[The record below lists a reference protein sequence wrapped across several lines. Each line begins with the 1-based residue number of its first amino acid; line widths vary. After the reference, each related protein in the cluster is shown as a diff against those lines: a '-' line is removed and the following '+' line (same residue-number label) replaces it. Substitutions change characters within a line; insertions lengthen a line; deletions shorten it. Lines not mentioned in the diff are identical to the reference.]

1 MFTFVALAE
10 QRIQEALERGELS
23 DLPGSGEPLDL
34 TEDPLVPED
43 QRMANRILKNA
54 GFAPPEVGLRREIG
68 ELRSQLEL
76 LDEGERDRAW
86 KRLCLLMTRL
96 SLLRGEAVNL
106 SLESEYWEQLKQRMA
121 GPAPE

>member
-34 TEDPLVPED
+34 TEDPLVPEE

-54 GFAPPEVGLRREIG
+54 GFVPPEVGLRREVA

-86 KRLCLLMTRL
+86 KRLFLLMTRL

-106 SLESEYWEQLKQRMA
+106 SLESVYWEQLKQRMA
-121 GPAPE
+121 GPVPE

>member
-1 MFTFVALAE
+1 M
-10 QRIQEALERGELS
+10 
-23 DLPGSGEPLDL
+23 
-34 TEDPLVPED
+34 
-43 QRMANRILKNA
+43 
-54 GFAPPEVGLRREIG
+54 RREIG

-76 LDEGERDRAW
+76 LEESERDRAW